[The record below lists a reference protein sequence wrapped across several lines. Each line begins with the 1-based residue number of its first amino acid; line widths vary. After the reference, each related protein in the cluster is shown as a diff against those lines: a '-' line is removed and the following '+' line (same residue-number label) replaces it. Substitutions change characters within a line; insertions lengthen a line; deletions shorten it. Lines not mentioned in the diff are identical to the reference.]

1 MKLVEINDWSW
12 VQAKPMV
19 IKEIKEINNTQ
30 KVTEHT
36 LTLFDNKDILKD
48 ISQLNQDLPELSS
61 PVSISVV
68 VKLTANTPEELEY
81 GLDNPYIAQLVYDA
95 ASTQNCILEF
105 VMSMQD

>member
-1 MKLVEINDWSW
+1 
-12 VQAKPMV
+12 MV

-61 PVSISVV
+61 PVSIKV
-68 VKLTANTPEELEY
+68 
-81 GLDNPYIAQLVYDA
+81 
-95 ASTQNCILEF
+95 CC
-105 VMSMQD
+105 